1 MSIVTKKLRIFQP
14 SPEKQQTAEAKTTE
28 KQLTAQSGITLE
40 IAEFLLFQINSGEN
54 EILFI

>member
-1 MSIVTKKLRIFQP
+1 MSILTKKLRIFQP
-14 SPEKQQTAEAKTTE
+14 SPEKQQTAESKTTE
-28 KQLTAQSGITLE
+28 KQLTAESGITLE